1 MPTLLIPGFGGEVP
15 RIEPRTLEAH
25 QSARAVNCDL
35 RRGSLRPLRGV
46 RRVAEVSAS
55 ARTIFKHDID
65 GWLAWDKDVSVVK
78 SAVIDVIGET
88 PLGHLLIT
96 GDRDYPTQRF
106 AGGETYRLGIPRPE
120 AAPTVTVKAGA
131 GIGDVS
137 VHGFIAGSGGD
148 MPTKDSQ
155 LAPVE
160 GQGVA
165 VAPIVFSSIGGI
177 PPSTEAEKI
186 SRSSSYCYTY
196 VQSLQNGVYQQE
208 SAPSP
213 PSELVDVKSGDG
225 ALVSGFRLPS
235 LSGLNI
241 THIRIYRTVA
251 GNETGEFRFV
261 AEIPVSQAE
270 YMDTAHDKDV
280 PTDVLQTTLWDR
292 IPDDAQGLI
301 KTDNGIYACF
311 RGNELL
317 VSELFIPYAFPES
330 YRLTVE
336 DRIVALGHVDSTI
349 VILTT
354 GRPYLAQGAA
364 PESLQLLHLPIEQPC
379 LSARSVGHLP
389 GGVVYACPDG
399 LMLFTSAEQSLLTS
413 GVFTRD
419 QWQELGPENLVGSVL
434 DGRYIGFFSGTS
446 QGFILDLGR
455 KDVVRVE
462 LPGAP
467 VHALYHHVNDDCVY
481 LAVGTDISVFEGGE
495 SLPYT
500 WRSKPFFMSALTS
513 MSALR
518 IEGGQNRGNPVTVRL
533 FGPGETPRQTLHVRD
548 TRTVRIRTARCE
560 KLWSLELSGI
570 APVYEA
576 RMGSSVEDLEHGGV

>member
-1 MPTLLIPGFGGEVP
+1 PP
-15 RIEPRTLEAH
+15 
-25 QSARAVNCDL
+25 
-35 RRGSLRPLRGV
+35 
-46 RRVAEVSAS
+46 
-55 ARTIFKHDID
+55 
-65 GWLAWDKDVSVVK
+65 
-78 SAVIDVIGET
+78 
-88 PLGHLLIT
+88 
-96 GDRDYPTQRF
+96 
-106 AGGETYRLGIPRPE
+106 
-120 AAPTVTVKAGA
+120 VTVKAGA
-131 GIGDVS
+131 GIGDVT
-137 VHGFIAGSGGD
+137 VHGFIAEAGGD

-165 VAPIVFSSIGGI
+165 VAPIVFSSIDGI
-177 PPSTEAEKI
+177 PSSTEAEKI

-434 DGRYIGFFSGTS
+434 DGWYIGFFSGTN

-481 LAVGTDISVFEGGE
+481 LAVGRDISVFEGGE
-495 SLPYT
+495 PLPYT

-518 IEGGQNRGNPVTVRL
+518 IEGGQDRGNPVAVRL
-533 FGPGETPRQTLHVRD
+533 FGPGETPRQTLHMRD

-576 RMGSSVEDLEHGGV
+576 RMGSSVEDLEHGGA

>member
-1 MPTLLIPGFGGEVP
+1 MFYGLQFNTSGGESMQVVINTALQVYARASSGGIFGEWKYVCGPGEGDGALEVEKATVAEKAYRLASPMTITFAGDAQGAVSFDGSGNVTATLSVRNGSVDVSDLVNDSLNALIRDKNSILMKKVQSMIDEAISYHVNKSGWHVSQDPGGQLMPTLLIPGFGGEVP

-78 SAVIDVIGET
+78 SAIIDVIGET

-120 AAPTVTVKAGA
+120 TAPTVTVKAGA

-165 VAPIVFSSIGGI
+165 VAPIVFSSIDGI

-208 SAPSP
+208 SAPSL

-225 ALVSGFRLPS
+225 ALVSGFRRL
-235 LSGLNI
+235 
-241 THIRIYRTVA
+241 R
-251 GNETGEFRFV
+251 
-261 AEIPVSQAE
+261 
-270 YMDTAHDKDV
+270 
-280 PTDVLQTTLWDR
+280 
-292 IPDDAQGLI
+292 
-301 KTDNGIYACF
+301 F
-311 RGNELL
+311 RG
-317 VSELFIPYAFPES
+317 
-330 YRLTVE
+330 
-336 DRIVALGHVDSTI
+336 
-349 VILTT
+349 
-354 GRPYLAQGAA
+354 
-364 PESLQLLHLPIEQPC
+364 
-379 LSARSVGHLP
+379 
-389 GGVVYACPDG
+389 
-399 LMLFTSAEQSLLTS
+399 
-413 GVFTRD
+413 
-419 QWQELGPENLVGSVL
+419 
-434 DGRYIGFFSGTS
+434 
-446 QGFILDLGR
+446 
-455 KDVVRVE
+455 
-462 LPGAP
+462 
-467 VHALYHHVNDDCVY
+467 
-481 LAVGTDISVFEGGE
+481 
-495 SLPYT
+495 
-500 WRSKPFFMSALTS
+500 
-513 MSALR
+513 
-518 IEGGQNRGNPVTVRL
+518 
-533 FGPGETPRQTLHVRD
+533 
-548 TRTVRIRTARCE
+548 
-560 KLWSLELSGI
+560 
-570 APVYEA
+570 
-576 RMGSSVEDLEHGGV
+576 

>member
-65 GWLAWDKDVSVVK
+65 GWLVWDKDVSVVK

-96 GDRDYPTQRF
+96 GDRDYPTQQF

-120 AAPTVTVKAGA
+120 TAPTVTVTAGA

-137 VHGFIAGSGGD
+137 VHGFSAGSGGD

-576 RMGSSVEDLEHGGV
+576 RMGSSVEDLEHGGA

>member
-1 MPTLLIPGFGGEVP
+1 
-15 RIEPRTLEAH
+15 
-25 QSARAVNCDL
+25 
-35 RRGSLRPLRGV
+35 
-46 RRVAEVSAS
+46 
-55 ARTIFKHDID
+55 
-65 GWLAWDKDVSVVK
+65 
-78 SAVIDVIGET
+78 
-88 PLGHLLIT
+88 
-96 GDRDYPTQRF
+96 
-106 AGGETYRLGIPRPE
+106 
-120 AAPTVTVKAGA
+120 
-131 GIGDVS
+131 
-137 VHGFIAGSGGD
+137 

-165 VAPIVFSSIGGI
+165 VAPIVFSSIDGI

-213 PSELVDVKSGDG
+213 PSELVDVKVGDG
-225 ALVSGFRLPS
+225 VVVGGFRLPS
-235 LSGLNI
+235 LPGLNV

-261 AEIPVSQAE
+261 VEIPVSQAE

-413 GVFTRD
+413 GVFTRE
-419 QWQELGPENLVGSVL
+419 QWQELGPEKLVGSVL
-434 DGRYIGFFSGTS
+434 DGRYIGFFSGTN

-455 KDVVRVE
+455 RDIVRVD
-462 LPGAP
+462 LPGTA
-467 VHALYHHVNDDCVY
+467 VHALYHHVNDDCIY
-481 LAVGTDISVFEGGE
+481 LALGTDIGVFEGGE
-495 SLPYT
+495 PLPYT
-500 WRSKPFFMSALTS
+500 WRSKPFFTSVLTA

-518 IEGGQNRGNPVTVRL
+518 IEGEQSRTDPVTARL
-533 FGPGETPRQTLHVRD
+533 FGPDETPRQILRVRD
-548 TRTVRIRTARCE
+548 TRTVRLRTTRGE
-560 KLWSLELSGI
+560 KLWALELSGT

-576 RMGSSVEDLEHGGV
+576 RMGASVEDIEHGGA

>member
-1 MPTLLIPGFGGEVP
+1 
-15 RIEPRTLEAH
+15 
-25 QSARAVNCDL
+25 
-35 RRGSLRPLRGV
+35 
-46 RRVAEVSAS
+46 
-55 ARTIFKHDID
+55 
-65 GWLAWDKDVSVVK
+65 
-78 SAVIDVIGET
+78 
-88 PLGHLLIT
+88 
-96 GDRDYPTQRF
+96 
-106 AGGETYRLGIPRPE
+106 
-120 AAPTVTVKAGA
+120 
-131 GIGDVS
+131 
-137 VHGFIAGSGGD
+137 
-148 MPTKDSQ
+148 
-155 LAPVE
+155 
-160 GQGVA
+160 
-165 VAPIVFSSIGGI
+165 
-177 PPSTEAEKI
+177 
-186 SRSSSYCYTY
+186 
-196 VQSLQNGVYQQE
+196 
-208 SAPSP
+208 
-213 PSELVDVKSGDG
+213 
-225 ALVSGFRLPS
+225 
-235 LSGLNI
+235 
-241 THIRIYRTVA
+241 
-251 GNETGEFRFV
+251 
-261 AEIPVSQAE
+261 
-270 YMDTAHDKDV
+270 MDTAHDKDV

-434 DGRYIGFFSGTS
+434 DGRYIGFFSGTN

-467 VHALYHHVNDDCVY
+467 VHALYHHVNDDSVY

-500 WRSKPFFMSALTS
+500 WRSKPFFMSALIS

-518 IEGGQNRGNPVTVRL
+518 IEGGQNRGNPVTIRL